1 MSSASPDVKLR
12 VRGVAVTD
20 LMRFGVGGIG
30 SFLGFEYGVVI
41 TLASHVFEY
50 FFRFFLR
57 ACVICAFLASLGVTW
72 YDTPTFLA
80 YPHVFLKCG
89 PFIGFIGFFGVR
101 QSYSCVGVDRQD
113 DYSADSSASLAQ
125 YGFVGDFFPNFAIF
139 ALVSDHLR
147 NFSFYSWA
155 SLLVLPFL
163 LRLPI
168 LLSLSPRVTS
178 LGGFSCR
185 PPSLMVPV
193 FVFGDFS
200 FCSSGAVFSSSSC

>member
-1 MSSASPDVKLR
+1 M
-12 VRGVAVTD
+12 
-20 LMRFGVGGIG
+20 
-30 SFLGFEYGVVI
+30 I

-50 FFRFFLR
+50 LLRFLLQ
-57 ACVICAFLASLGVTW
+57 ACVICAFWLRWGVTW
-72 YDTPTFLA
+72 CDAPSFLA
-80 YPHVFLKCG
+80 YPHVFLTCG
-89 PFIGFIGFFGVR
+89 PFIGFLGFFGIC
-101 QSYSCVGVDRQD
+101 QSYCCVGIDRQD

-125 YGFVGDFFPNFAIF
+125 CGFVGGVFPNFAIF
-139 ALVSDHLR
+139 ALFSDHLR

-193 FVFGDFS
+193 FVFGEFP
-200 FCSSGAVFSSSSC
+200 FCSSGAVSSSSSSC

>member
-1 MSSASPDVKLR
+1 
-12 VRGVAVTD
+12 
-20 LMRFGVGGIG
+20 MRFCGGGID

-50 FFRFFLR
+50 FLRFLLR
-57 ACVICAFLASLGVTW
+57 ACVICAFWLHWGSHGVT
-72 YDTPTFLA
+72 PPPFLPA
-80 YPHVFLKCG
+80 LTLFLTCG
-89 PFIGFIGFFGVR
+89 PFIGFLGFFGIC
-101 QSYSCVGVDRQD
+101 QGYSCVGVDRQD

-125 YGFVGDFFPNFAIF
+125 CGFIGGFFPNFAIF

-155 SLLVLPFL
+155 SLLVLLFL

-168 LLSLSPRVTS
+168 FLSLSPRVS
-178 LGGFSCR
+178 ILGVFSCR

-193 FVFGDFS
+193 FVFGEFS
-200 FCSSGAVFSSSSC
+200 L